1 MNKHGQE
8 LWAIEFFTN
17 ESSAELIDWLNPEN
31 ALNRTISNSTN
42 ISVDM
47 GEETF
52 YTYFCLQ
59 IKLNMLFFH
68 NKTSDINDF
77 KCFCYCRF
85 YHLQANSDPVQ
96 TRTE

>member
-31 ALNRTISNSTN
+31 TLNRTISNSTN
-42 ISVDM
+42 IFVDM

-52 YTYFCLQ
+52 YKYFCLQ

-77 KCFCYCRF
+77 
-85 YHLQANSDPVQ
+85 
-96 TRTE
+96 

>member
-1 MNKHGQE
+1 M
-8 LWAIEFFTN
+8 EFFTN

-47 GEETF
+47 WEETS

-68 NKTSDINDF
+68 NKTSDINDL